1 MAQGG
6 LMDEPLEP
14 VVTDAFWLILTP
26 SVDHQG
32 WLEAARTAANLA
44 GWLLI
49 SEHEDGAVDDGRLRL
64 IVTDDAQHAL
74 AAGAGRIAAIVA
86 EPESA
91 PSAVAEL
98 HGLVAPESNW
108 HASVLLARALS
119 LAPDHRVVTAAEL
132 AARPREIVLFD
143 ALKLTPPV
151 SRAEYSKDPMLA
163 AAFKL
168 YRDVAADQHDVIQ
181 WAEPLFS
188 YCPKGS
194 RDAASQGMLDITG
207 RPRMLVHGPY
217 LSMPTGLWRACI
229 RFGVDQEAAKH
240 QYRLDWG
247 TRTATIS
254 EYVTPGKAGLY
265 ELSLDFDWTD
275 VDVAEIRLI
284 LLEGSFTGALL
295 FQGITVSR
303 TVASEEPVRTAA

>member
-1 MAQGG
+1 
-6 LMDEPLEP
+6 MDAPIEP
-14 VVTDAFWLILTP
+14 VESDTYWLILTP
-26 SVDHQG
+26 SVDHRG
-32 WLEAARTAANLA
+32 WLEAARTAANRA

-49 SEHEDGAVDDGRLRL
+49 PEQEAGTLDDGHSRL
-64 IVTDDAQHAL
+64 IVTDDAKLAL
-74 AAGAGRIAAIVA
+74 AAGARRIAAIVA

-91 PSAVAEL
+91 PSAVEEL
-98 HGLVAPESNW
+98 HGLAVPESNW
-108 HASVLLARALS
+108 RASELLARALS

-132 AARPREIVLFD
+132 AAKPREIVLFD
-143 ALKLTPPV
+143 ALTLTPPL
-151 SRAEYSKDPMLA
+151 SRAEFSKDPMLT

-168 YRDVAADQHDVIQ
+168 YRDVASEQSDTIQ

-217 LSMPTGLWRACI
+217 LSMPTGLWRARI
-229 RFGVDQEAAKH
+229 RFGVDQDAAKH

-247 TRTATIS
+247 TRTATVS
-254 EYVTPGKAGLY
+254 EYVTPANAGLY
-265 ELSLDFDWTD
+265 ELTLDFDWTD

-284 LLEGSFTGALL
+284 LMEGSFTGALL
-295 FQGITVSR
+295 FQGVTVTR
-303 TVASEEPVRTAA
+303 IVPSEGSVRTAA